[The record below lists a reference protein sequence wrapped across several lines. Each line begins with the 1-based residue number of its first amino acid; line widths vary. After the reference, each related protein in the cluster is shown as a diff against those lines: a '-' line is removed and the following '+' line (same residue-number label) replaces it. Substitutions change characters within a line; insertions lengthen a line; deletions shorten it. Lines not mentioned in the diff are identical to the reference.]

1 MHKRTCTGGRRACVC
16 RRSAGVHIHVCL
28 LASMRGCLR
37 SCVRAFVR
45 AISCLRVWFVTRPVS
60 PSPSLLP
67 CLPPSHIKKQGFSAP
82 YYAGIFK
89 RVNWCTRTDAFTYSS
104 SPAVHYHRI
113 NFFLR
118 PNMQASKRRPVLIRH
133 KRQHVRAHGLLSAC
147 TSA

>member
-89 RVNWCTRTDAFTYSS
+89 RVNWCTRTDAFTYNSS
-104 SPAVHYHRI
+104 AAIHGKKNLAPYCAS
-113 NFFLR
+113 FF
-118 PNMQASKRRPVLIRH
+118 KRRLVLVRH
-133 KRQHVRAHGLLSAC
+133 TRQHVCADGLLSAC